1 MTTCETLT
9 HGTCVFLSQRH
20 RFGTDA
26 MLLADFCRPRRAEFA
41 ADLCGGCGEGG
52 GRFFVM
58 WKSGFGL
65 SGTYPSGR
73 NCLPDPG
80 NAV

>member
-41 ADLCGGCGEGG
+41 ADLCGGPAS
-52 GRFFVM
+52 R
-58 WKSGFGL
+58 WS
-65 SGTYPSGR
+65 
-73 NCLPDPG
+73 
-80 NAV
+80 

>member
-26 MLLADFCRPRRAEFA
+26 MRLISSF
-41 ADLCGGCGEGG
+41 
-52 GRFFVM
+52 
-58 WKSGFGL
+58 
-65 SGTYPSGR
+65 T
-73 NCLPDPG
+73 
-80 NAV
+80 